1 MGGSLFKWGCR
12 KKIQL
17 VCRSMKILDAHLN
30 DLLLFVL

>member
-1 MGGSLFKWGCR
+1 MGLE

-17 VCRSMKILDAHLN
+17 VCRPMKILDAHLN